1 MSNQE
6 SDTFGF
12 MITAN
17 NELPSLGGK
26 VITNASVGDA
36 HDMAHAIAA
45 DWAESHQHLGQLAGQ
60 CTTSPSTGMPL
71 VLLNDATGNTIC
83 RIEVVAVDLCEP
95 AHDPMDILGQIFGR
109 ALQATDMKGAPPEI
123 KMILNRIAQDP
134 NAPAELRDIIKAELG
149 TESAASGV
157 TLH

>member
-36 HDMAHAIAA
+36 HDMAHAIAT
-45 DWAESHQHLGQLAGQ
+45 DWADSHQHLGHLTGE
-60 CTTSPSTGMPL
+60 CTTSPTTGMPL
-71 VLLNDATGNTIC
+71 VLVKDSTGEAVC
-83 RIEVVAVDLCEP
+83 RIEVVPVDLCEP

-109 ALQATDMKGAPPEI
+109 ALQTVDMKNAPPEI

-134 NAPAELRDIIKAELG
+134 NAPAELREIIKAELG